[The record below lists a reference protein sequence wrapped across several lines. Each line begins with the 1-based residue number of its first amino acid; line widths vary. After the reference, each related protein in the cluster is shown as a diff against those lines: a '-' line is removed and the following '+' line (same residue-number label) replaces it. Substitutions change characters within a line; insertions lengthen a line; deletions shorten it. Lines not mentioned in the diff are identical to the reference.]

1 MKKDVQDSLCCHWR
15 RRMLTHSYQIA
26 LKVITKNYSFYQ
38 FFRVFFSIFLWVL
51 IIFNIL
57 ILTWWHFTR
66 VSTLYIRAILDEYWS
81 ELQKVSICLLKLMA
95 KNLKINPNQLTNIF
109 ENGRQHVR
117 MNYFPLVCMQERL
130 WAFINLWAMRSFQDF
145 AWVEET

>member
-1 MKKDVQDSLCCHWR
+1 MFKNSLCHWR

-95 KNLKINPNQLTNIF
+95 KNLKINPNQLKWII
-109 ENGRQHVR
+109 
-117 MNYFPLVCMQERL
+117 FPLVCMQVRL